1 MFAPEIQTKQF
12 IAEVNGAFNFRFR
25 VFSTGSDRHYLFVC
39 VQNPDF
45 QFPVLKSHLRPEVR
59 RALANGVGHEVRPG
73 QQLERSTTSVCYRRS
88 ELTGYHSTF
97 CAVYSLDEQGMP
109 KPCDCGYVER

>member
-1 MFAPEIQTKQF
+1 MSHPEVMTKQF
-12 IAEVNGAFNFRFR
+12 IAEVNGAFHFRFR

-59 RALANGVGHEVRPG
+59 HALANGVGHVARPG
-73 QQLERSTTSVCYRRS
+73 QQLERSTTVVRHRRS
-88 ELTGYHSTF
+88 ELAEYHSTF
-97 CAVYSLDEQGMP
+97 CAVYALDEHGMP
-109 KPCDCGYVER
+109 KPCDCGYVRR